1 MNQWKSVLLG
11 LWVLPL
17 HAGLSSEWSYS
28 RATSAAQKGD
38 WKNTQECI
46 RSLLV
51 DEPDRPDLLYDAGVT
66 AYKLKEFEKAN
77 AYFSAVTE
85 QESAE
90 KELKKQ
96 AHFNG
101 GNTKVA
107 LHKLED
113 ALAAY
118 EQALAIDSDDQ
129 KARHNRDKVKEMLEQ
144 QKQQQQNKQ
153 SQKDKDKKQEDTKSA
168 EDKQQHNSQQG
179 DESNEKKDS
188 QDQQKNNDSGSQ
200 QKQEQEKKQEDSPEA
215 DQQKQQRSDDKQ
227 DGQHENE
234 TGNETNN
241 KQADDKKDQ
250 FSDEHAS
257 SSQDTTQKHKRDES
271 QDIKRDDKEQE
282 MQVGNEDPGDYRQE
296 ELSEIE
302 KKLPQ
307 HEKWMARALQQL
319 EKAEEKEQKKLI
331 RAQTRKQ
338 VVGNNEQNCW

>member
-1 MNQWKSVLLG
+1 MNRWKGVFLC

-17 HAGLSSEWSYS
+17 HAGLSCEWSYS
-28 RATSAAQKGD
+28 QATSSAQKGD
-38 WKNTQECI
+38 WKETQKCI

-66 AYKLKEFEKAN
+66 AYKLKEFEKAD
-77 AYFSAVTE
+77 AYFSAVAE

-90 KELKKQ
+90 NELKKQ
-96 AHFNG
+96 AHFNR

-113 ALAAY
+113 AFAAY

-144 QKQQQQNKQ
+144 QKEQQQNKP
-153 SQKDKDKKQEDTKSA
+153 SQEDKDKEQEDTKS
-168 EDKQQHNSQQG
+168 ENKQQDSQQ
-179 DESNEKKDS
+179 SNENK
-188 QDQQKNNDSGSQ
+188 QDQQKSDDSGSQ
-200 QKQEQEKKQEDSPEA
+200 QQKQGQEKKQDGSSDAE
-215 DQQKQQRSDDKQ
+215 QQKQQRSDDKQ

-234 TGNETNN
+234 ASNEADNN
-241 KQADDKKDQ
+241 HADDKKDQ
-250 FSDEHAS
+250 FSDDHTS
-257 SSQDTTQKHKRDES
+257 SSQDTTRQKHKRDEY
-271 QDIKRDDKEQE
+271 QDIKRDGKEQE
-282 MQVGNEDPGDYRQE
+282 MQAGNEDPGDYRQE

-331 RAQTRKQ
+331 KVQTHKQ